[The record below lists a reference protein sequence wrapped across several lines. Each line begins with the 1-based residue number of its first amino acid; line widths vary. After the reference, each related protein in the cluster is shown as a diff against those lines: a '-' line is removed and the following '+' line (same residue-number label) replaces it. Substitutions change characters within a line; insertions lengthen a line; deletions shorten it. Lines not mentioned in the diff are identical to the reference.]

1 MKNYLLILFLF
12 FTLSNAKSIESKI
25 IHSIENEVITNIDI
39 KNEFKYLVA
48 LNNSLKELDKETLL
62 NISNESIIREKIKKI
77 EILKNFKVLKLNK
90 DYYELLV
97 KNIYTRLNLK
107 SINEFEIYLK
117 NYDLKISDIKKK
129 ITIDALWNELII
141 KKYASKVAINEAAIK
156 KEILNNSKIQS
167 KEYLLSEII
176 FEIVNKEEIEKK
188 YNEIVKSIDEI
199 GFENSAATYSF
210 SDTSKIGGD
219 IGWINESSLNNDI
232 KNCGVTVHLVDAGID
247 TGTVLYQDTIKVTR
261 KDNFN
266 TYPYLQI
273 AKAIPLLEQT
283 IEDCKKKELNRQ
295 IIKTQSNLYTHPT
308 LYQYLMNR
316 IKGVK

>member
-1 MKNYLLILFLF
+1 MKKKILILLF
-12 FTLSNAKSIESKI
+12 ALIYTQAQSIEIKI
-25 IHSIENEVITNIDI
+25 IHNIQNEIITNIDI
-39 KNEFKYLVA
+39 KNEFKYLLA
-48 LNNSLKELDKETLL
+48 LNNSLKELDKEKIL

-77 EILKNFKVLKLNK
+77 ELLKNFEEIKINES
-90 DYYELLV
+90 YSELLI
-97 KNIYTRLNLK
+97 KNIYSRLNLK

-167 KEYLLSEII
+167 KEYQLSEII

-232 KNCGVTVHLVDAGID
+232 KKSIQN
-247 TGTVLYQDTIKVTR
+247 
-261 KDNFN
+261 
-266 TYPYLQI
+266 LQI
-273 AKAIPLLEQT
+273 GDLTKPIILSNGILLLKLINIRNLEATIDIENELKKAINYEH
-283 IEDCKKKELNRQ
+283 NRQ
-295 IIKTQSNLYTHPT
+295 LNQYSKIYFNKTKKNLDF
-308 LYQYLMNR
+308 NE
-316 IKGVK
+316 